1 MGVMTA
7 TTPSYEGRPGMGNES
22 EEVDVTTWDGDR
34 TMGYH
39 DEVWSAWL
47 HGTVAAVHDAGRL
60 LLLVPV
66 AILTPAAVALALR
79 LYKVGSF
86 TVLD

>member
-1 MGVMTA
+1 MNERGTLA
-7 TTPSYEGRPGMGNES
+7 QPGG
-22 EEVDVTTWDGDR
+22 VDVATWEGEAALR
-34 TMGYH
+34 YH

-60 LLLVPV
+60 LLVVPV

-79 LYKVGSF
+79 LYSVGSV

>member
-1 MGVMTA
+1 MNVL
-7 TTPSYEGRPGMGNES
+7 ED
-22 EEVDVTTWDGDR
+22 EVDIATWDEDQAI
-34 TMGYH
+34 GYH

-79 LYKVGSF
+79 LYKVGSV
-86 TVLD
+86 TLLN

>member
-1 MGVMTA
+1 MDTIA
-7 TTPSYEGRPGMGNES
+7 ND
-22 EEVDVTTWDGDR
+22 VDVATWDGDEAL
-34 TMGYH
+34 TYH

-47 HGTVAAVHDAGRL
+47 HGSVAAVHNAGKL

-66 AILTPAAVALALR
+66 AILTPAAIALALR
-79 LYKVGSF
+79 LYNVGSV

>member
-1 MGVMTA
+1 MDTIDNG
-7 TTPSYEGRPGMGNES
+7 
-22 EEVDVTTWDGDR
+22 VDVRTWNGDEAL
-34 TMGYH
+34 TYH
-39 DEVWSAWL
+39 DDVWAAWL

-66 AILTPAAVALALR
+66 AILTPAAIALALR
-79 LYKVGSF
+79 LYQVGSF

>member
-1 MGVMTA
+1 MVT
-7 TTPSYEGRPGMGNES
+7 RD
-22 EEVDVTTWDGDR
+22 EEQVEVASWERDPAVPF
-34 TMGYH
+34 H

-60 LLLVPV
+60 LLVVPV
-66 AILTPAAVALALR
+66 AVLTPAAIALALR
-79 LYKVGSF
+79 LYRVGSF

>member
-1 MGVMTA
+1 MDTIA
-7 TTPSYEGRPGMGNES
+7 ND
-22 EEVDVTTWDGDR
+22 VDVTTWDGDEALS
-34 TMGYH
+34 YH

-47 HGTVAAVHDAGRL
+47 HGSVAAVHNAGKL

-66 AILTPAAVALALR
+66 AILTPAAIALALR
-79 LYKVGSF
+79 LYTVGSV

>member
-1 MGVMTA
+1 M
-7 TTPSYEGRPGMGNES
+7 NETGTVAQPD
-22 EEVDVTTWDGDR
+22 VDVATWDGEAAAS
-34 TMGYH
+34 YH

-79 LYKVGSF
+79 LYNVGSV

>member
-1 MGVMTA
+1 MT
-7 TTPSYEGRPGMGNES
+7 EDRER
-22 EEVDVTTWDGDR
+22 VDVATWDGNE
-34 TMGYH
+34 TITTYH

>member
-1 MGVMTA
+1 MNVLDD
-7 TTPSYEGRPGMGNES
+7 
-22 EEVDVTTWDGDR
+22 EVDIATWDEDKAF
-34 TMGYH
+34 GYH

-66 AILTPAAVALALR
+66 AILTPAAIALAMR
-79 LYKVGSF
+79 LYRVGSV
-86 TVLD
+86 TLLD

>member
-1 MGVMTA
+1 MND
-7 TTPSYEGRPGMGNES
+7 TTNANVDET
-22 EEVDVTTWDGDR
+22 VDVATWDGDG
-34 TMGYH
+34 TVTYH

-66 AILTPAAVALALR
+66 AILTPAAIALALR

>member
-1 MGVMTA
+1 M
-7 TTPSYEGRPGMGNES
+7 EQNE
-22 EEVDVTTWDGDR
+22 EKVDVATWDGDAAVA
-34 TMGYH
+34 YH

-47 HGTVAAVHDAGRL
+47 HGKVAAIHDAGKL
-60 LLLVPV
+60 LLVVPV

-79 LYKVGSF
+79 LYKVGSV

>member
-1 MGVMTA
+1 M
-7 TTPSYEGRPGMGNES
+7 NETGTVAPPD
-22 EEVDVTTWDGDR
+22 VDVATWDGEAAAS
-34 TMGYH
+34 YH

-47 HGTVAAVHDAGRL
+47 HGTVAAVHDAGKL

-66 AILTPAAVALALR
+66 AILTPAAIALALR
-79 LYKVGSF
+79 LYSVGSV

>member
-1 MGVMTA
+1 MNENGTV
-7 TTPSYEGRPGMGNES
+7 SEPGG
-22 EEVDVTTWDGDR
+22 VDVATWEGEAALS
-34 TMGYH
+34 YH

-66 AILTPAAVALALR
+66 AILTPAAVALAMR
-79 LYKVGSF
+79 LYSVGSVK
-86 TVLD
+86 VLD

>member
-1 MGVMTA
+1 M
-7 TTPSYEGRPGMGNES
+7 EQNETV
-22 EEVDVTTWDGDR
+22 EVASWERDPAVD
-34 TMGYH
+34 YH
-39 DEVWSAWL
+39 DEVWAAWL

-66 AILTPAAVALALR
+66 AVLTPAAVALAMR

>member
-1 MGVMTA
+1 M
-7 TTPSYEGRPGMGNES
+7 NELGTMA
-22 EEVDVTTWDGDR
+22 EPAGVDVATWDGDSTAR
-34 TMGYH
+34 YH

-47 HGTVAAVHDAGRL
+47 HGTVAAVHDAGKL

-66 AILTPAAVALALR
+66 AILTPAAIALALR
-79 LYKVGSF
+79 LYNVGSV

>member
-1 MGVMTA
+1 M
-7 TTPSYEGRPGMGNES
+7 NEHGTVA
-22 EEVDVTTWDGDR
+22 EAGGVDVATWDGEAVVS
-34 TMGYH
+34 YH

-47 HGTVAAVHDAGRL
+47 HGTVAAVHDAGKL

-79 LYKVGSF
+79 LYSVGSV

>member
-1 MGVMTA
+1 MDTNEESVEVASWERDA
-7 TTPSYEGRPGMGNES
+7 TIR
-22 EEVDVTTWDGDR
+22 
-34 TMGYH
+34 YH

-60 LLLVPV
+60 LLVVPLAV
-66 AILTPAAVALALR
+66 LTPAAVALALR
-79 LYKVGSF
+79 LYTVGSI

>member
-1 MGVMTA
+1 MDTIA
-7 TTPSYEGRPGMGNES
+7 ND
-22 EEVDVTTWDGDR
+22 VDVATWDGDEAL
-34 TMGYH
+34 TYH
-39 DEVWSAWL
+39 DEVWAAWL
-47 HGTVAAVHDAGRL
+47 HGSVAAVHDAGRL

>member
-1 MGVMTA
+1 MGRVTSNI
-7 TTPSYEGRPGMGNES
+7 PSPEVRLAMNAIDEQ
-22 EEVDVTTWDGDR
+22 VDVTAWDGD
-34 TMGYH
+34 TVLTYH
-39 DEVWSAWL
+39 DEVWSAWI

-66 AILTPAAVALALR
+66 AILTPAAVAFALR
-79 LYKVGSF
+79 LYSVGSV